1 MVFLLCWVIFVLI
14 VACVMENIIKDKA
27 QIKAMWAGVAVGL
40 AVNFF
45 LILFR

>member
-14 VACVMENIIKDKA
+14 AACVMENIIKDKA
-27 QIKAMWAGVAVGL
+27 QIKAMWAGVGASLVTT
-40 AVNFF
+40 FF